1 MPLNEVGTP
10 SPAVA
15 ADDGPSL
22 DIISVS
28 QTLLDNLDLPANR
41 VCMVCF
47 DGAEYATN
55 PLLCCSV
62 PTCRMRVHLA
72 CYGSGTD
79 SMPLMPYKKRS
90 KWVCDVCTLEKKH
103 ATELTPNSAR
113 VCVVCKM
120 SGGVVKPTKADNTVC
135 HLVCV
140 RWLPELKQV
149 PSEVQA
155 TSSVVDA
162 DLLFGTRKSLKCHIC
177 HKRNGCLQ
185 CMSKRCTKAFH
196 AVCALRALESK
207 VYTGVTEAN
216 HLACICDS
224 HFADV
229 RATYRSIKD
238 VFWDQPYLGT
248 EVDLEEDDE
257 PTAAAPSQ
265 PPAPHAALSPSDLA
279 LPPLLNPVIPFSQPP
294 TPNKVGRPR
303 KHPVPQQ
310 DPSVPKPTLPPP
322 PGSAANTAH
331 PSVNP
336 RPFMAS
342 PSSVGRPRPPQ
353 QHAAPSQPSLPQLA
367 DVAVCTWCMQPM
379 LSSILHVHQASL
391 CPLKPASSRKPK
403 DPNLPKRPRGRPPGS
418 NSKANKDTQRP
429 PQPKTSSAATTKK
442 SPSPKP
448 LQPPTV
454 GGGVA
459 VGPSPRPMLMLPQ
472 HHPRPMAPTF
482 SQSAPPPPASPIK
495 DILMENALG
504 VLRHNAV
511 DSLFSSW
518 PGMPGGGLLQSRD
531 FWTQVFQSFFTKP
544 SLLPAKWTPL
554 TQWLA
559 GVNSQAFLTPLKPP
573 PKCSD
578 ATTFAHVTNEWLAA
592 THVRHT
598 CDAMLQSN
606 GLRCVQPLKPFTH
619 IKSMTRTTESSGIL
633 EVVLASHDHRPVQHC
648 RFAVVCSANAPTT
661 AHGEDDDTTTPGAS
675 NVVWSRFRP
684 NKTLVTLPTDSST
697 SSMPTEP
704 VWVSLLSIDEVTDVN
719 ASHVYTSD
727 TSSVQVTEAPIQDDM
742 ALEALLCYDVLQET
756 LKGNR
761 MRWRTLW
768 RKAAAATAS
777 EAATAAAA
785 KQVESLY
792 EEYNWWKSVCTSV
805 IKGTT
810 DMPFL
815 DDVDGNVTTEL
826 QSFEDGTCVICMDG
840 TSEESNPIIFCDKC
854 DVAVHQRCYGV
865 ATIPKSDFFCNKCSV
880 KGVVAPQCALCPHPH
895 GALKQT
901 VEGHWVHVFCGLW
914 CPTTFVVKVPRM
926 LFQLSQDDSKVRYA
940 TSSFQDNSTTISTT
954 TALAN
959 VEGIPPALQRGGLCR
974 VCRIAT
980 GCTVQCRHCPG
991 LRFTLTCKEHTPPD
1005 LPCQDRELQRR
1016 QRAQLYTPTTRARC
1030 AVCFVT
1036 MNSMHPHH
1044 RFDDSLPTTHFFLR
1058 CTDCHV
1064 QCHAHCV
1071 HPVAK
1076 VDPHAQVVTW
1086 QCEKCRLLP
1095 PGSITSLA
1103 VKPAAVTCL
1112 LCDQPQGYMLPAK
1125 VHASEATAPSPT
1137 AAAAAGL
1144 TALSAPPPPV
1154 VAAPTSPSLHVHLYC
1169 AKAFHQPIQKSGKGG
1184 RVVTVSTPSS
1194 GTASQKCQC
1203 SVSFHPYCAATAL
1216 YFSWKPTPKAKMA
1229 YACSEHP
1236 PDFAAFDAENQV
1248 WITRDTLLALQEIR
1262 CSLERVRMF
1271 IDLSKQREKIKKR
1284 LFVQSDCNAYEKAVP
1299 LLHVTAPTT
1308 TMKEFYHTITNDQLV
1323 DIPKKRKIIVIDK
1336 QVPHAP
1342 TKKAR
1347 KDKTTPPEDTKRR
1360 QKRRWDSPQR
1370 RRHSRRL
1377 DPDDDDEEAQQDV
1390 RAALLASIW
1399 SHAIVATDHDTMDDV
1414 MAKLYPHHC
1423 LAEHAL

>member
-1 MPLNEVGTP
+1 
-10 SPAVA
+10 
-15 ADDGPSL
+15 
-22 DIISVS
+22 
-28 QTLLDNLDLPANR
+28 
-41 VCMVCF
+41 
-47 DGAEYATN
+47 
-55 PLLCCSV
+55 
-62 PTCRMRVHLA
+62 
-72 CYGSGTD
+72 
-79 SMPLMPYKKRS
+79 
-90 KWVCDVCTLEKKH
+90 
-103 ATELTPNSAR
+103 
-113 VCVVCKM
+113 
-120 SGGVVKPTKADNTVC
+120 
-135 HLVCV
+135 
-140 RWLPELKQV
+140 
-149 PSEVQA
+149 
-155 TSSVVDA
+155 
-162 DLLFGTRKSLKCHIC
+162 
-177 HKRNGCLQ
+177 
-185 CMSKRCTKAFH
+185 
-196 AVCALRALESK
+196 
-207 VYTGVTEAN
+207 
-216 HLACICDS
+216 
-224 HFADV
+224 
-229 RATYRSIKD
+229 
-238 VFWDQPYLGT
+238 
-248 EVDLEEDDE
+248 
-257 PTAAAPSQ
+257 
-265 PPAPHAALSPSDLA
+265 
-279 LPPLLNPVIPFSQPP
+279 
-294 TPNKVGRPR
+294 
-303 KHPVPQQ
+303 
-310 DPSVPKPTLPPP
+310 
-322 PGSAANTAH
+322 
-331 PSVNP
+331 
-336 RPFMAS
+336 
-342 PSSVGRPRPPQ
+342 
-353 QHAAPSQPSLPQLA
+353 
-367 DVAVCTWCMQPM
+367 PM

-777 EAATAAAA
+777 EAATAATA

-1194 GTASQKCQC
+1194 GTASQKCVLCHLKTPAQC